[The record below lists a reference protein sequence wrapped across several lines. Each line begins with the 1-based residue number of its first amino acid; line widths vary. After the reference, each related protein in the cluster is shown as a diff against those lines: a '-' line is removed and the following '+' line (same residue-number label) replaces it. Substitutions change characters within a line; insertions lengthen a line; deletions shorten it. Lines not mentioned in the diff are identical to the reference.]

1 MYLMFCILHLFIF
14 HGANRIDGGAPQ
26 GGLSCPSD
34 NSPSEGTPPYGY
46 MLDIIQWIKF
56 ADAVRNIQINELRGT
71 VIPQGTLSCPSGNSP
86 CAALAQNS
94 RYV

>member
-34 NSPSEGTPPYGY
+34 NSPSEGLPPYGSGY
-46 MLDIIQWIKF
+46 TCFVGWAALGPPFVNSF
-56 ADAVRNIQINELRGT
+56 ADV
-71 VIPQGTLSCPSGNSP
+71 
-86 CAALAQNS
+86 
-94 RYV
+94 

>member
-34 NSPSEGTPPYGY
+34 NSLSEGIPPYG
-46 MLDIIQWIKF
+46 
-56 ADAVRNIQINELRGT
+56 
-71 VIPQGTLSCPSGNSP
+71 SG
-86 CAALAQNS
+86 
-94 RYV
+94 